1 MIILP
6 IPNYVKIKDLVR
18 IYIYTRHIIHIT
30 NPNPAREI
38 IFFYDIIVIFS
49 VSYILLVIEKSYPS
63 NRNFLR

>member
-1 MIILP
+1 MNL
-6 IPNYVKIKDLVR
+6 
-18 IYIYTRHIIHIT
+18 YTRHIIHIT

-63 NRNFLR
+63 NKIFIEIETIYQLLITLDEDYQI